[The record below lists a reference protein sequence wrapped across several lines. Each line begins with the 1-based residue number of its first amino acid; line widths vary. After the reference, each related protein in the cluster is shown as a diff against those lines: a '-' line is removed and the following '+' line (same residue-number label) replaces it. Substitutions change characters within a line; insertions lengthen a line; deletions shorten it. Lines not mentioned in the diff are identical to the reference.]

1 MNEDSLEIIDK
12 AIHIYPDYTALKW
25 LKALQLQFLSR
36 FEESNSLLKHNRVVE
51 LEQFDPQMNR
61 HIEE

>member
-51 LEQFDPQMNR
+51 LE
-61 HIEE
+61 